1 MRNRLAFGCEGVQF
15 MKKKEY
21 IEMLM
26 QDIETEDEVKKEL
39 FKEVVDCAEIALSQT
54 SDNADIN
61 AEIGIKELW
70 KIIED
75 EGVKVT
81 SQIKIKD
88 IQKVIE
94 DEGVKVKAHCVGPFR
109 AAELIAEKLGV
120 NYLRASKRLAR
131 KQVKSLEDFL

>member
-21 IEMLM
+21 IEMLL
-26 QDIETEDEVKKEL
+26 QDIETEEKVKKEL

-70 KIIED
+70 K
-75 EGVKVT
+75 
-81 SQIKIKD
+81 
-88 IQKVIE
+88 VIE
-94 DEGVKVKAHCVGPFR
+94 DEGRKSKAHCVGPFR

-120 NYLRASKRLAR
+120 TYLRASKRIAR